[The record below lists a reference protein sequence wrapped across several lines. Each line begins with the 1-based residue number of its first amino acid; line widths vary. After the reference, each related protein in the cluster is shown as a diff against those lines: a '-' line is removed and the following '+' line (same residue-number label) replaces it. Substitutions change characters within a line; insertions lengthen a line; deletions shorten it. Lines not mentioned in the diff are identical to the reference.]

1 MNGQSDIK
9 VLAERIKG
17 HEGYSNEVYRDTLG
31 NLTVGYGHLL
41 SEGSVVPDHV
51 CHLLFDYDLAMAISD
66 FMRLP
71 KSTIDHLNKARR
83 SVIVEMIFNMGLPKV
98 LQFVKMWEAIKSN
111 DFNKAADE
119 MLDSNW
125 ARQVKSRALV
135 LANIMRSGE

>member
-98 LQFVKMWEAIKSN
+98 IQFVKMWEAIKSN

>member
-125 ARQVKSRALV
+125 ARQVKSRAVV